1 VFLNVL
7 SLRERRILR
16 KHLLDA
22 STREILR
29 PAGKRR
35 TSGDDAFRNGADLRA
50 REHPAIDDRAGSSV
64 TCKVTSKTSEMS
76 RLRVADDI
84 TQLVGETPMLQ
95 LKRLVPAG
103 SADVFAK
110 LEYLN
115 PGGSVKDRAAI
126 GIIRRAEQ
134 DGRLAP
140 GGTIVE
146 ATAGN
151 TGIGLALIGVN
162 RGYKVR
168 LFVPERFSEEKVKIM
183 RALGAEVVRTPD
195 AEGMQGAIRQAK
207 ELVATDP
214 KAFMAGQFENQANPD
229 YHYETTAREI
239 FEQMDG
245 RVDAVVLGCGTS
257 GTFSGIA
264 RYLKENSPQVL
275 AYAVETQGSILGGGK
290 PGPHKVE
297 GIGASFIPKTFDRSV
312 CDEVM
317 MVMDDEAF
325 GMVKILAAQEGV
337 LAGSSGGAAVF
348 AALKVAK
355 KLGSGKRIVTIVP
368 DSAERY
374 LSKKIFEGGL

>member
-1 VFLNVL
+1 V
-7 SLRERRILR
+7 R
-16 KHLLDA
+16 
-22 STREILR
+22 
-29 PAGKRR
+29 
-35 TSGDDAFRNGADLRA
+35 
-50 REHPAIDDRAGSSV
+50 
-64 TCKVTSKTSEMS
+64 SKTSEVS

-95 LKRLVPAG
+95 LKRLVPPG

-134 DGRLAP
+134 DGKLAP

-162 RGYKVR
+162 RGYKVK
-168 LFVPERFSEEKVKIM
+168 LFVPERFSEEKVTIM
-183 RALGAEVVRTPD
+183 RALGAEVIRTPD
-195 AEGMQGAIRQAK
+195 AEGMQGAIRRAN
-207 ELVATDP
+207 ELVAADP
-214 KAFMAGQFENQANPD
+214 TAFMAGQFENPANPD

-245 RVDAVVLGCGTS
+245 KIDAVVLGCGTS
-257 GTFSGIA
+257 GTFTGVGRFMKDNI
-264 RYLKENSPQVL
+264 SPVL
-275 AYAVETQGSILGGGK
+275 AFAVETQGSVLGGGK

-297 GIGASFIPKTFDRSV
+297 GIGASFMPKTFDRSV
-312 CDEVM
+312 CDGVI
-317 MVMDDEAF
+317 MVSDHDAF
-325 GMVKILAAQEGV
+325 EMVKQLAAREGV
-337 LAGSSGGAAVF
+337 LSGSSGGAAVF
-348 AALKVAK
+348 GALQVAQR
-355 KLGSGKRIVTIVP
+355 LGSGKRVVTVIP

-374 LSKKIFEGGL
+374 LSKKIFEGGI

>member
-1 VFLNVL
+1 
-7 SLRERRILR
+7 
-16 KHLLDA
+16 
-22 STREILR
+22 
-29 PAGKRR
+29 
-35 TSGDDAFRNGADLRA
+35 
-50 REHPAIDDRAGSSV
+50 
-64 TCKVTSKTSEMS
+64 
-76 RLRVADDI
+76 
-84 TQLVGETPMLQ
+84 MLQ

-134 DGRLAP
+134 DGKLAP

-162 RGYKVR
+162 RGYKVK
-168 LFVPERFSEEKVKIM
+168 LFVPERFSEEKVTIM
-183 RALGAEVVRTPD
+183 RALGAEVFRTPD
-195 AEGMQGAIRQAK
+195 AEGMQGAIRRAN
-207 ELVATDP
+207 ELVATDRT
-214 KAFMAGQFENQANPD
+214 AFMAGQFENPANPD

-245 RVDAVVLGCGTS
+245 RIDAVVLGCGTS
-257 GTFSGIA
+257 GTFTGVG
-264 RYLKENSPQVL
+264 RFLKDNLSPVL
-275 AYAVETQGSILGGGK
+275 AFAVETQGSVLGGGK

-312 CDEVM
+312 CDGVIT
-317 MVMDDEAF
+317 VTDQDAF
-325 GMVKILAAQEGV
+325 EMVKQLAAREGV
-337 LAGSSGGAAVF
+337 LSGSSGGAAVF
-348 AALKVAK
+348 GALQIAK
-355 KLGSGKRIVTIVP
+355 RLGSGKRVVTVIP

-374 LSKKIFEGGL
+374 LSKRIFEGGI

>member
-1 VFLNVL
+1 
-7 SLRERRILR
+7 
-16 KHLLDA
+16 
-22 STREILR
+22 
-29 PAGKRR
+29 
-35 TSGDDAFRNGADLRA
+35 
-50 REHPAIDDRAGSSV
+50 
-64 TCKVTSKTSEMS
+64 MS

-134 DGRLAP
+134 EGKLKP

-183 RALGAEVVRTPD
+183 RALGAEVIRTPD
-195 AEGMQGAIRQAK
+195 AEGMQGAIQQAK
-207 ELVATDP
+207 KLVSTDSS
-214 KAFMAGQFENQANPD
+214 AFMAGQFENPANPD
-229 YHYETTAREI
+229 YHYETTAHEI
-239 FEQMDG
+239 FEQMNG

-257 GTFSGIA
+257 GTFTGIA
-264 RYLKENSPQVL
+264 RYLKEKSPAVL
-275 AYAVETQGSILGGGK
+275 AIAVETQGSTLGGGQ

-297 GIGASFIPKTFDRSV
+297 GIGTSFIPKTFDRSV

-325 GMVKILAAQEGV
+325 GMVKTLAAQEGV

-348 AALKVAK
+348 ASLKIAK
-355 KLGSGKRIVTIVP
+355 RLGSGKRVVTIIP